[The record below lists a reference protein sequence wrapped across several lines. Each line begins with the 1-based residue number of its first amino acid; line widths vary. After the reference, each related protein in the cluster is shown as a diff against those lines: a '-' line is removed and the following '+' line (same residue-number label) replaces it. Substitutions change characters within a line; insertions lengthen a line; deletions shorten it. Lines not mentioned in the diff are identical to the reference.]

1 MLRLTELQKRL
12 MKQPKRCVTSHKTTS
27 KGISHNRES
36 FVKKAHA
43 MMTYGMTISIM
54 ITLLLMM
61 LHPSYRIAGY
71 PMATFVQTTTTS
83 HV

>member
-1 MLRLTELQKRL
+1 MTELRRRL

-27 KGISHNRES
+27 KGVGHNIES
-36 FVKKAHA
+36 FDRKAQA
-43 MMTYGMTISIM
+43 MMTYGMTIFIK

-61 LHPSYRIAGY
+61 LPPSYRIAGY
-71 PMATFVQTTTTS
+71 PMATFVQTTTAS

>member
-1 MLRLTELQKRL
+1 
-12 MKQPKRCVTSHKTTS
+12 
-27 KGISHNRES
+27 
-36 FVKKAHA
+36 
-43 MMTYGMTISIM
+43 MTISIM